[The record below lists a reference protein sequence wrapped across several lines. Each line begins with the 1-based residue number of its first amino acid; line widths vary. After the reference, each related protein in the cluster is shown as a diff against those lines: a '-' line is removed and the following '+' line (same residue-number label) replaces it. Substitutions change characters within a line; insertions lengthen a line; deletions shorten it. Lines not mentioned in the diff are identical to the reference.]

1 MCLRLEIF
9 MRLFSKLFT
18 GFLLPFFVAAGRFL
32 LAFPTQLLQDAQL
45 GINQVICLS
54 QMTTPCLM

>member
-1 MCLRLEIF
+1 

-45 GINQVICLS
+45 GINQVIYLS
-54 QMTTPCLM
+54 QMTIPCLL